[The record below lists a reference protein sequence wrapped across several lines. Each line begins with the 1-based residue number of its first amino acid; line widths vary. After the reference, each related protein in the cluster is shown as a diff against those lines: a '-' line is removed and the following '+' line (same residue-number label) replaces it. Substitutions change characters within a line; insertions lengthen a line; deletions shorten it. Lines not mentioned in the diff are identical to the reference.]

1 MSQQQAYAQPPAPRP
16 FELDVEKLRDLERHN
31 KLPVFTTFQDHADGD
46 FTVIVAGK
54 GVYLW
59 DAEGNQYLDGCSGI
73 GNVGLGY
80 DQTEIADAVHA
91 QMKTLPFH
99 LGGWNFSTPPS
110 IELAAKLT
118 QHAPDGLNRVIFVS
132 GGSEANET
140 VIKVSRLY
148 FRLRGFEK
156 KTTAI
161 ALDRSYHGAT
171 YGAASLTGL
180 PHMHEHFEPMLSKV
194 RHIPTPYRYRCE
206 QCGTQPACTLA
217 CADMLEKVI
226 LEEGPE
232 TVAFFIAEPV
242 LGGGGGIP
250 LPPEYFQRIRAICD
264 KYDVLM
270 VSDEVITGFGRT
282 GKMFAIE
289 HAGVTPDMIS
299 TAKGIN
305 SGYLPLGAVLLHEKI
320 YDTFL
325 QAPEGTDFSHGYTNS
340 GHPVCC
346 AAGLKTLEIMER
358 DQLVDHAA
366 RMGALF
372 HEGLAALHSSP
383 IVGDVRGLGLTAGLE
398 FVQNKEMHEPFPPEY
413 NVADY
418 VRRAAMKRGLLVR
431 ELGPDI
437 IFMAPPLIIT
447 QQEVGLLLQRL
458 KDTLTE
464 TEAWLAAKA

>member
-16 FELDVEKLRDLERHN
+16 FELDVEKLRDLERQN

-99 LGGWNFSTPPS
+99 LSGWNFSTPPS

-250 LPPEYFQRIRAICD
+250 LPPEIF
-264 KYDVLM
+264 
-270 VSDEVITGFGRT
+270 
-282 GKMFAIE
+282 
-289 HAGVTPDMIS
+289 S
-299 TAKGIN
+299 T
-305 SGYLPLGAVLLHEKI
+305 YP
-320 YDTFL
+320 
-325 QAPEGTDFSHGYTNS
+325 
-340 GHPVCC
+340 
-346 AAGLKTLEIMER
+346 
-358 DQLVDHAA
+358 
-366 RMGALF
+366 
-372 HEGLAALHSSP
+372 
-383 IVGDVRGLGLTAGLE
+383 GDL
-398 FVQNKEMHEPFPPEY
+398 
-413 NVADY
+413 
-418 VRRAAMKRGLLVR
+418 
-431 ELGPDI
+431 
-437 IFMAPPLIIT
+437 
-447 QQEVGLLLQRL
+447 
-458 KDTLTE
+458 
-464 TEAWLAAKA
+464 